1 MIWRK
6 EENFAAEARSRARQ
20 SEQLRLSQ
28 RDETVGAAVLTGAA
42 LTLGLAMVAAVV
54 GAAVLL

>member
-1 MIWRK
+1 MNGRK

-20 SEQLRLSQ
+20 SEQFRLSQ

-42 LTLGLAMVAAVV
+42 LTLGLMAALVL
-54 GAAVLL
+54 AAVLL